1 MLLINHNGC
10 VYTLWIKHR
19 LQLCN
24 QQAAAL
30 SRKKI
35 RRNTEYGIISH
46 TNTVYQWSGRNKV
59 GKSTAAVQTAQLWYD
74 GSKCSRHVIICL
86 VIQMFLLSVVYNTAV
101 IFFPFLSAAI
111 SSLML
116 VHLLHAT
123 LVWTAFLW
131 EIPRCLGSVSVLYL
145 KQQ

>member
-10 VYTLWIKHR
+10 VYTLWIKHT

-30 SRKKI
+30 SRKKSG
-35 RRNTEYGIISH
+35 YGIISH
-46 TNTVYQWSGRNKV
+46 TNTVYPWSGRNKV

-86 VIQMFLLSVVYNTAV
+86 VIQMFLLSVVVYNTAV
-101 IFFPFLSAAI
+101 TFFSSLSAAI

-131 EIPRCLGSVSVLYL
+131 EIPWCLGSVSVLFL

>member
-1 MLLINHNGC
+1 MQSAGRC
-10 VYTLWIKHR
+10 IK
-19 LQLCN
+19 Q
-24 QQAAAL
+24 
-30 SRKKI
+30 KKI

-86 VIQMFLLSVVYNTAV
+86 VIQMFLLSVVVYNTAV
-101 IFFPFLSAAI
+101 WFFFSSLSAAI

-123 LVWTAFLW
+123 LVWTAFL
-131 EIPRCLGSVSVLYL
+131 
-145 KQQ
+145 

>member
-1 MLLINHNGC
+1 MQSADRC
-10 VYTLWIKHR
+10 IK
-19 LQLCN
+19 QG
-24 QQAAAL
+24 
-30 SRKKI
+30 KI

-101 IFFPFLSAAI
+101 IFFF
-111 SSLML
+111 SLPL
-116 VHLLHAT
+116 CCNQFIDACAF
-123 LVWTAFLW
+123 TARNSGLD
-131 EIPRCLGSVSVLYL
+131 CLPLRNPPMPWNC
-145 KQQ
+145 

>member
-1 MLLINHNGC
+1 MQSADRC
-10 VYTLWIKHR
+10 IK
-19 LQLCN
+19 QG
-24 QQAAAL
+24 
-30 SRKKI
+30 KI

-123 LVWTAFLW
+123 LVWTAFL
-131 EIPRCLGSVSVLYL
+131 
-145 KQQ
+145 

>member
-1 MLLINHNGC
+1 MQSADRC
-10 VYTLWIKHR
+10 IK
-19 LQLCN
+19 QG
-24 QQAAAL
+24 
-30 SRKKI
+30 KI

-101 IFFPFLSAAI
+101 IFFFPFLSAAI

-123 LVWTAFLW
+123 LVWTAFL
-131 EIPRCLGSVSVLYL
+131 
-145 KQQ
+145 